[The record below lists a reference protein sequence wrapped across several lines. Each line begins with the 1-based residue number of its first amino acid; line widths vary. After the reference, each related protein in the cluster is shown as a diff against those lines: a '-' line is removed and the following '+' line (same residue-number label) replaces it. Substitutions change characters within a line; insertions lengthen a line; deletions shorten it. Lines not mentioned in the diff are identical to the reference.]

1 MAVKKTDSKKQT
13 NKKTL
18 NTKKTASK
26 PAIKISKAKP
36 TVKTVKKAE
45 KPVKV
50 KALEINK
57 SGRISYKELSEE
69 LKLKLE
75 QSEAKIA
82 ELNQKYKKVVD
93 IQKKKI
99 EDKYK
104 KIIEDLESKK
114 SIPAKTQTNNS
125 EINKLQKRLERLE
138 KTNQKLEEEK
148 RKIELKNEELKQKAK
163 DALKSKSETASR
175 TAKSDREALKEI
187 KALKEQLLESE
198 QEKKELKAKLK
209 EAVSDLRNAKKNTN
223 KLSKEDKEQ
232 YKENLRI
239 LKQIEKESK
248 ALDKKRELLK
258 KEEEKL
264 KEIRGD
270 IKSSAKDIA
279 STMRKSYVANDD
291 DEDANDGNL
300 LSNMNAKTEEGITK
314 LATLL
319 CAAMDDYR
327 EQKEKEREELEKEEA
342 ENELQTASVIS
353 EGEDRLNKA
362 SEELENLVEN
372 RLEDSDSTK
381 DENLSKRPFT
391 IIDKIENSRVEINE
405 GYSAPTGGQ
414 TIVASPQ
421 DAQTAQAAP
430 QGQQP
435 NITVKVEAPKES
447 AKLAKPETQLRP
459 ASETPTMR
467 MKLLDDIDD
476 YEKKLVITYG
486 FDNMPENTY
495 YSKYKKILRNAAR
508 ISLFGNLQEGL
519 EMFKLI
525 RDQNIPDEYKQMI
538 DKNIQDITYYL
549 RGLHRVRM
557 E

>member
-1 MAVKKTDSKKQT
+1 MAVKKTDTKKNT
-13 NKKTL
+13 AKKTSVSSK
-18 NTKKTASK
+18 NTKT
-26 PAIKISKAKP
+26 AKP
-36 TVKTVKKAE
+36 VKKAASEE
-45 KPVKV
+45 KV
-50 KALEINK
+50 

-69 LKLKLE
+69 LKLKLK
-75 QSEAKIA
+75 QSEEKIA

-114 SIPAKTQTNNS
+114 SIPAKTQNNNA
-125 EINKLQKRLERLE
+125 EINKLQKRLEKLE

-163 DALKSKSETASR
+163 EAIKSKTETASK
-175 TAKSDREALKEI
+175 TAKTDKETLKEI
-187 KALKEQLLESE
+187 KALREQLIESE

-209 EAVSDLRNAKKNTN
+209 EAVSELKNAKKNTN

-279 STMRKSYVANDD
+279 STMKKSYLAD
-291 DEDANDGNL
+291 DEESNEENGNL
-300 LSNMNAKTEEGITK
+300 LSNMDAKTEEGITK

-327 EQKEKEREELEKEEA
+327 EQKEKEREELEKESSEA
-342 ENELQTASVIS
+342 QPIMS

-405 GYSAPTGGQ
+405 GYTPPSGGQ
-414 TIVASPQ
+414 TIVAAPQ
-421 DAQTAQAAP
+421 DASQAP
-430 QGQQP
+430 QAPAQQP

-447 AKLAKPETQLRP
+447 AKLAKPETQLKP

-495 YSKYKKILRNAAR
+495 YSKYKRILRNAAR